1 MCSSRVP
8 QLQKM
13 HNGIGRHGTPV
24 NTYQYLIVAFK
35 STVSIGF
42 TRFQEQGTGTQE
54 ENKKEQSTDHTWT
67 PSMQCLSVVLTCSLL
82 ESLKNNLRTHKNT
95 QKSKTKQDHRFVLV
109 ISRQTQERGNAG
121 TRTGNAGTLSVVWHQ
136 HGVISLFL
144 VANSLVVLGAAP

>member
-1 MCSSRVP
+1 MCDMLTCKREVP
-8 QLQKM
+8 RADGF
-13 HNGIGRHGTPV
+13 HRFHPFPGTR
-24 NTYQYLIVAFK
+24 NRNART
-35 STVSIGF
+35 
-42 TRFQEQGTGTQE
+42 EQ
-54 ENKKEQSTDHTWT
+54 EQSTDHTWT
-67 PSMQCLSVVLTCSLL
+67 PSMQCLSVVLTCSSL
-82 ESLKNNLRTHKNT
+82 ESLRNSLRTHKNT